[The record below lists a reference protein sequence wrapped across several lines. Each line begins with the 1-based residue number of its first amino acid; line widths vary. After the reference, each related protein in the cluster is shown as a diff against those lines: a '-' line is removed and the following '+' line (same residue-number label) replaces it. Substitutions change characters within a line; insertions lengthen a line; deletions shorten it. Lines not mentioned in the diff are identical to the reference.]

1 MLNPSPTPAKPS
13 LTTQRPEPARV
24 LVVEDEVIV
33 ARDIQA
39 QIEELG
45 YIAVGHA
52 TSGEEAMVLAAE
64 LLPDVVLMD
73 INIVGQIDGIDAALM
88 IREACSI
95 PVIFLTAYASPE
107 ILARA
112 KLAEPLGY
120 LLKPFAER
128 ELQAVLETALYR
140 AQFEERLRAND
151 AALRSISQGVL
162 VCHTDGTIK
171 FANHAFT
178 KISGYADHEAVG
190 RTLSLLEGSATSWET
205 RRDLAEA
212 ITAGRNFE
220 SEILHYRKDGSI
232 FWDGLSISPVRNAR
246 GSLTHIIAVIRDITA
261 QRRERELRR
270 ESEELAAA
278 IIAAVPDAVIVLQA
292 DGTVVEWNPP
302 AEQLFGATRAH
313 KVGQKLDL
321 VRRLEPT
328 PPVEPATDNLR
339 FIGGIR
345 LPTNR
350 RFAATVTS
358 DSGLRQSVEVVATTL
373 LRAQGEQ
380 FALFLRVVR

>member
-1 MLNPSPTPAKPS
+1 MLNPSSTPAKLSPTAS
-13 LTTQRPEPARV
+13 RPAPARV

-39 QIEELG
+39 QVEELG
-45 YIAVGHA
+45 YVAVGHA

-64 LLPDVVLMD
+64 LLPDIVLMD

-162 VCHTDGTIK
+162 VCSTDGIIQ

-178 KISGYADHEAVG
+178 KITGYADHEVIG
-190 RTLSLLEGSATSWET
+190 RSPTLLEGPATSWET
-205 RRDLAEA
+205 RRAFAEA
-212 ITAGRNFE
+212 MAEGRNFE
-220 SEILHYRKDGSI
+220 SEILHYRKDGAV
-232 FWDGLSISPVRNAR
+232 FWNGLSLSPVRNAR
-246 GSLTHIIAVIRDITA
+246 GSLTHLIAVIRDISL

-270 ESEELAAA
+270 DSEELAAA
-278 IIAAVPDAVIVLQA
+278 IIAAVPDAVIVVQT
-292 DGTVVEWNPP
+292 DGTVVEWNPL
-302 AEQLFGATRAH
+302 AEQLFGAKRNQQ
-313 KVGQKLDL
+313 VGQKFELA
-321 VRRLEPT
+321 RHLEP
-328 PPVEPATDNLR
+328 VLAAEPSTEGQR
-339 FIGGIR
+339 VIGGLR
-345 LPTNR
+345 LPLNR
-350 RFAATVTS
+350 PLPATVT
-358 DSGLRQSVEVVATTL
+358 GLAGARQPVEVIATSL
-373 LRAQGEQ
+373 PRAHGEW
-380 FALFLRVVR
+380 FALFLHPAR

>member
-1 MLNPSPTPAKPS
+1 MPNTSPTLSKTAPAGS
-13 LTTQRPEPARV
+13 RPEPARV

-39 QIEELG
+39 QVEELG
-45 YIAVGHA
+45 YVAVGHA

-162 VCHTDGTIK
+162 VCGTDGHIQ

-178 KISGYADHEAVG
+178 KISGWADHEAVG
-190 RTLSLLEGSATSWET
+190 RTLELLEGPVTSWET
-205 RRDLAEA
+205 RRALAEA
-212 ITAGRNFE
+212 IAVGRNFE

-246 GSLTHIIAVIRDITA
+246 GSLTHIIAVIRDITV
-261 QRRERELRR
+261 QRRERDLRR

-302 AEQLFGATRAH
+302 AEQLFGATRAQQ
-313 KVGQKLDL
+313 VGQKFEL
-321 VRRLEPT
+321 VRHLELAT
-328 PPVEPATDNLR
+328 PADQTTESLR
-339 FIGGIR
+339 FIGGVR
-345 LPTNR
+345 LPTKH
-350 RFAATVTS
+350 RFVATVTS
-358 DSGLRQSVEVVATTL
+358 LAGLRQPVEVVATTL
-373 LRAQGEQ
+373 PRAQGEQ
-380 FALFLRVVR
+380 FALFFRPAR